1 MFILNSCN
9 CSYGCCRVGRPDHA
23 KSEYLPGGCTGQPQ
37 LCNWVA
43 SANHT
48 RCKATPVPTGANR
61 APKGTGQGSVAAGSD
76 PACTLLHY
84 ATNSDFAPKPNR
96 PTRPTTI
103 PSAPPML
110 RLQPRSRNDC
120 FAKCLQTFRNCNASK
135 GNCNEQ
141 AHSNDAVS
149 SDAIPVEMQSK
160 AMQSKQ
166 CNPSNAICIC

>member
-1 MFILNSCN
+1 MQSRNTCQAAVQGSR
-9 CSYGCCRVGRPDHA
+9 SHA
-23 KSEYLPGGCTGQPQ
+23 TG
-37 LCNWVA
+37 VA

-84 ATNSDFAPKPNR
+84 ATNSDFVPKPNR

-110 RLQPRSRNDC
+110 RLQLRFRNDC
-120 FAKCLQTFRNCNASK
+120 FAKRLQTFRNCNASK

-141 AHSNDAVS
+141 AHLKHPSQNDAVS

-166 CNPSNAICIC
+166 CNPSDAICIC